1 MKLKRG
7 LLIDLE
13 GIDGSGK
20 AVQGERLMRWLQS
33 EEYSVRLYSYPDL
46 NSRFGQILD
55 EFLRGRLRLDERTQL
70 LAFAADIMKD
80 QAEIG
85 KALEKGD
92 VVLLDRY
99 VPSTIAYQCAKGV
112 PLFDALRLMNML
124 QPLKPDMVLWFDI
137 PPEVGIE
144 RRARKKGR
152 RRRDV
157 HDVDAALLRKV
168 RANYLKLH
176 NMRWLSRKWA
186 RVDGDR
192 PVQEIAAELKSL
204 ISKLLK

>member
-7 LLIDLE
+7 LLIDFE

-20 AVQGERLMRWLQS
+20 AVQSERLMRWLQS
-33 EEYSVRLYSYPDL
+33 EDYSVRAYSYPDVD
-46 NSRFGQILD
+46 SRFGEILD
-55 EFLRGRLRLDERTQL
+55 DFLRGKLKLDERTQL

-80 QAEIG
+80 QAAIA
-85 KALEKGD
+85 KALEGGD
-92 VVLLDRY
+92 IVLLDRY

-112 PLFDALRLMNML
+112 PLIDALKLMNML
-124 QPLKPDMVLWFDI
+124 QPLKPDVVLWFDI
-137 PPEVGIE
+137 PPEVGIA

-157 HDVDAALLRKV
+157 HDADASLLRKV

-176 NMRWLSRKWA
+176 NIKWLAKRWK

-192 PVQEIAAELKSL
+192 PVPEISDEIRAAVAP
-204 ISKLLK
+204 LLK

>member
-1 MKLKRG
+1 MRLRRG
-7 LLIDLE
+7 LLVVLE

-33 EEYSVRLYSYPDL
+33 EGYSVRFYSYPDI
-46 NSRFGQILD
+46 NSRFGEILND
-55 EFLRGRLRLDERTQL
+55 FLGGRLRLDERTQL

-80 QAEIG
+80 QAAIR
-85 KALEKGD
+85 KALEAGD

-112 PLFDALRLMNML
+112 PLIDALKLMNML
-124 QPLKPDMVLWFDI
+124 QPLKPDVVLWFDV

-144 RRARKKGR
+144 RRAKKKGK

-157 HDVDAALLRKV
+157 HDADASLLRKV
-168 RANYLKLH
+168 RANYLKL
-176 NMRWLSRKWA
+176 NNIKWLSRKWV
-186 RVDGDR
+186 RLDGNR
-192 PVQEIAAELKSL
+192 PVKEIGEDIKSAVAQ
-204 ISKLLK
+204 LLR